1 MIAGNHCTRACG
13 FCAVETA
20 KPLPLDPDE
29 PGRVGDAC
37 HSMGLKH
44 VVITSVARDDLA
56 DGGAAH
62 FARTIRAAR
71 AACRDDL
78 IVEVL
83 TPDFGGSR
91 EALEMVLA
99 ARPDV
104 FNHNIETVRRL
115 TPTVRHR
122 ATYER
127 TLDVLRVARELA
139 QVGTARCAV
148 RSADTNSARPAVAP
162 YQKANGARTIFIKSG
177 LMAGLGETEAEVLET
192 MRDLR
197 DAGCE
202 LLTIGQYLQPTRA
215 SLPVVEFVRPAVF
228 VHYRRAGLAMGYV
241 HVASAPLVRSSYHA
255 DDFRPEKPGGDVTR
269 QDNDEEDR

>member
-1 MIAGNHCTRACG
+1 
-13 FCAVETA
+13 
-20 KPLPLDPDE
+20 
-29 PGRVGDAC
+29 
-37 HSMGLKH
+37 
-44 VVITSVARDDLA
+44 VVTSVARDDLA

-71 AACRDDL
+71 AACGDDL
-78 IVEVL
+78 TVEVL

-91 EALEMVLA
+91 EALETVLA

-115 TPTVRHR
+115 TLTVRHR

-127 TLDVLRVARELA
+127 TLDVLRMAREIA
-139 QVGTARCAV
+139 QVMTARCAV
-148 RSADTNSARPAVAP
+148 RAADTDSARPTETVSKPCCERVGQRRTGFQARSPNGCGHPFYGGDARFETNSTVAP
-162 YQKANGARTIFIKSG
+162 YRKANGARTIFIKSG
-177 LMAGLGETEAEVLET
+177 FMLGLGETEAEVLET

-215 SLPVVEFVRPAVF
+215 SLPVAEFVRPEMF
-228 VHYRRAGLAMGYV
+228 VHYRRAGLTMGYR
-241 HVASAPLVRSSYHA
+241 HVASAPMVRSSYHA
-255 DDFRPEKPGGDVTR
+255 DDFRPERPVSDVTR
-269 QDNDEEDR
+269 QDHDEEDR